1 MAKCVSRLPA
11 GTIRQKLRYIT
22 NTSIDRTVFLR
33 LREWSN
39 GMNTEKLLQLIEHFV
54 ANYTP
59 VYSTEPLQ
67 LDRAFQAGESLALP
81 TPTIFQ
87 NNINMAGYVLRVCGD
102 TIFRKNIVD
111 ATILALGNIVI
122 EGESRNCRVFSMNSI
137 SVGRSEESAFIS
149 YGDFAIGGE
158 STNSSSTVTGSIRGE
173 KASIYGGNFSAGHDI
188 IVQSAY
194 NSGGN
199 KRTAFAVGD
208 RKMYM
213 TTLRILNNYIR
224 KLRNDLNDVEDV
236 IRLYNNKL
244 VRQPV
249 DGATIPYYDRLKEQ
263 QAHLGGEIE
272 KKRNM
277 LDAIRQQAA
286 EPNNIRSTITILAY
300 ASSNISIDIGG
311 RTFVT
316 QADMRSVEFRAD
328 RDRVAVG
335 PARYE
340 AADEEKVTFIEL

>member
-1 MAKCVSRLPA
+1 
-11 GTIRQKLRYIT
+11 
-22 NTSIDRTVFLR
+22 
-33 LREWSN
+33 
-39 GMNTEKLLQLIEHFV
+39 MNTEQLLQLIEHFV

-67 LDRAFQAGESLALP
+67 LDRAFQAGESLSLP

-102 TIFRKNIVD
+102 TVFRKNIAD

-122 EGESRNCRVFSMNSI
+122 EGESRNCRIFSMNSI
-137 SVGRSEESAFIS
+137 SVGRSEESVFVS
-149 YGDFAIGGE
+149 YGDFAIGAE

-173 KASIYGGNFSAGHDI
+173 RASIFGGNFSAGNDI
-188 IVQSAY
+188 VVRSAQ
-194 NSGGN
+194 NSGSN

-236 IRLYNNKL
+236 IQSYSNKIESSNST
-244 VRQPV
+244 
-249 DGATIPYYDRLKEQ
+249 AIPYYERLKEQ
-263 QAHLGGEIE
+263 KVHLGEEIE
-272 KKRNM
+272 KKRTILNS
-277 LDAIRQQAA
+277 IRQQAA
-286 EPNNIRSTITILAY
+286 EPNNVRSTVTILAY

-311 RTFVT
+311 RSFVT
-316 QADMRSVEFRAD
+316 QADMKSVEFRAD
-328 RDRVAVG
+328 RNRIAVG
-335 PARYE
+335 PARYQE
-340 AADEEKVTFIEL
+340 TDEEKVTFIEL